1 MSVAQEKI
9 LVSDF
14 HIGCGLAQTST
25 LKALSAGTNTA
36 SPKLPT
42 RLLPRLLSF
51 SGHVG
56 AAKVDTSYLSK
67 DEKTVVSW
75 VKRLFNVRTP
85 LEMAARRAF
94 GWSPKCN
101 ALFRLLNKVTR
112 VLHRKYPTSGWAGKT
127 WTRTKSLALLEQI
140 GEKTAAAVFARHDT
154 YLVSFPP
161 SLARLFLD
169 LAERYDK
176 RLILNLGHRFNIGI
190 YTKKENDSMIRLLE
204 YIHRHPRHILAAGS
218 EYDVQYVRYYLGIEP
233 EKLPLC
239 CFHVEAAVRSP
250 KSNVIL
256 VGPGASPKGTVDRLN
271 AKARNST
278 GKAMQFANIKEVYPH
293 YDLEDLANHPAVVIF
308 PYSAFSM
315 RMLELYELNVP
326 FFVPNPDLLLEY
338 KTMYDRALFPVYCTE
353 KQCARMNEGQVWPN
367 LSGGVPSPNSYENT
381 AQKYWFQFCFFYR
394 TKNAIIWDSEEDLLE
409 KLANTDLEQVRRE
422 MYKEN
427 QERREAALRQWRS
440 AVFPGKNQ

>member
-1 MSVAQEKI
+1 MSVAEEKI

-14 HIGCGLAQTST
+14 HVGCGLAQTST
-25 LKALSAGTNTA
+25 LKALSTATNTA
-36 SPKLPT
+36 SPKLLT
-42 RLLPRLLSF
+42 RLLSF
-51 SGHVG
+51 SGAVA
-56 AAKVDTSYLSK
+56 AAKVDRSYLSE
-67 DEKTVVSW
+67 DEKAVISR
-75 VKRLFNVRTP
+75 VKRLFGVLTP
-85 LEMAARRAF
+85 LEVAARRVL
-94 GWSPKCN
+94 GWSPKYDV
-101 ALFRLLNKVTR
+101 LFKLLNKIMRT
-112 VLHRKYPTSGWAGKT
+112 LHRKNPPTGWAGKT
-127 WTRTKSLALLEQI
+127 WTAAKSLVLLEEI
-140 GEKTAAAVFARHDT
+140 GEKTAAEVFARHDT

-169 LAERYDK
+169 LAEKYDK

-190 YTKKENDSMIRLLE
+190 HTKKENESMIRLLE
-204 YIHRHPRHILAAGS
+204 HIHRHPRHILAAGS

-250 KSNVIL
+250 ESNVVL
-256 VGPGASPKGTVDRLN
+256 VGPKGSPKGTVDRLN

-278 GKAMQFANIKEVYPH
+278 GKAMQFATIKDVHPH

-308 PYSAFSM
+308 PYSVFSM

-326 FFVPNPDLLLEY
+326 FFVPSPELLLEY
-338 KTMYDRALFPVYCTE
+338 KAMYDRALFPIYCTKE
-353 KQCARMNEGQVWPN
+353 QYARMDKDQVWPGAA
-367 LSGGVPSPNSYENT
+367 GGVPSPNSYEPA

-394 TKNAIIWDSEEDLLE
+394 TKNAIIWHSEEDLLE

-427 QERREAALRQWRS
+427 RERREAALRRWRN
-440 AVFPGKNQ
+440 AVFPEENR